1 MLNKRERFSLLTL
14 FREVTALQSDTLQIK
29 MFGGFSIRWGD
40 AEISDSSNRML
51 KIWLLL
57 AYLIYR
63 RGQAVT
69 QNDLISLLWEN
80 SEEQSNAPGSLKT
93 MLYRA
98 RTMLDSLRPGAGHL
112 LIRRSGAAYTWNTDI
127 PLELD
132 ALEFDRLF
140 ALFEKADEE
149 EKLSLGRQALALYTG
164 GFLDRLSMENW
175 VVPIAAYYH
184 RLFLRL
190 TEDTL
195 SLLEQRSLWEESE
208 SVSHQALRLEPYS
221 EELYCHRMKAL
232 LARGDHAGA
241 AAVYEE
247 MSELLFSTFG
257 VKPSEEAI
265 ALYRKARGAV
275 SDHSIPV
282 GDVHELLKEQDRTK
296 GALYCEYDYFK
307 TLYRL
312 TARSI
317 ARSGD
322 SVHLAVLTIQGR
334 NGALSRRSLDKA
346 AENLKVVAV
355 ESLRQGDVVS
365 QCSLSQ
371 FVLLL
376 PQANYENSCMVCA
389 RILRNFARK
398 YPHSPA
404 NLHFNVQPLEPRDL
418 RD

>member
-1 MLNKRERFSLLTL
+1 MQHN
-14 FREVTALQSDTLQIK
+14 VLQIK
-29 MFGGFSIRWGD
+29 MFGGFTIRWGD
-40 AEISDSSNRML
+40 AEISDSGNRMH
-51 KIWLLL
+51 KVWLLL

-69 QNDLISLLWEN
+69 QNELIRLLWEN
-80 SEEQSNAPGSLKT
+80 SDEQSNASGSLKT

-98 RTMLDSLRPGAGHL
+98 RTLLDQLRPGTGHL
-112 LIRRSGAAYTWNTDI
+112 LICRVGTSYTWNTEI
-127 PLELD
+127 PVELD
-132 ALEFDRLF
+132 VWEFDRLF
-140 ALFEKADEE
+140 SLFETAEGE
-149 EKLSLGRQALALYTG
+149 EKLSLGRRALSLYAG
-164 GFLDRLSMENW
+164 GFLDRLSMETW
-175 VVPIAAYYH
+175 VVPIAAYFH
-184 RLFLRL
+184 RLFLQMTEATL
-190 TEDTL
+190 T
-195 SLLEQRSLWEESE
+195 LLEQRSLWDESE
-208 SVSHQALRLEPYS
+208 ALSRQALHLEPYS
-221 EELYCHRMKAL
+221 EELYRHRMTAL
-232 LARGDHAGA
+232 LSRGDHAGT

-257 VKPSEEAI
+257 VKPSEETT

-275 SDHSIPV
+275 SDLSIPA
-282 GDVHELLKEQDRTK
+282 GDVHELLKEQDRSK

-322 SVHLAVLTIQGR
+322 SVHLAVLTIQGKD
-334 NGALSRRSLDKA
+334 GSLSRRSLDRA
-346 AENLKVVAV
+346 AENLQTVAV

-365 QCSLSQ
+365 RCSLSQ

-404 NLHFNVQPLEPRDL
+404 NIHFNVQPLEPRDL

>member
-1 MLNKRERFSLLTL
+1 
-14 FREVTALQSDTLQIK
+14 
-29 MFGGFSIRWGD
+29 MFGGFSIRWGE
-40 AEISDSSNRML
+40 AEICDSSNRML

-69 QNDLISLLWEN
+69 QNELISLLWEN

-98 RTMLDSLRPGAGHL
+98 RTMLDSLRPGAGHE
-112 LIRRSGAAYTWNTDI
+112 LIRRSGSGYTWNADF

-140 ALFEKADEE
+140 ASFEKADAEE
-149 EKLSLGRQALALYTG
+149 EKLSLGRRALELYKG

-190 TEDTL
+190 TEETL
-195 SLLEQRSLWEESE
+195 SLLEARSLWEESE
-208 SVSHQALRLEPYS
+208 TLSRQALRLEPYS
-221 EELYCHRMKAL
+221 EELYAHRMKAL

-247 MSELLFSTFG
+247 MSDLLFSTFG
-257 VKPSEEAI
+257 VRPSEETT
-265 ALYRKARGAV
+265 ALYRQARGAAN
-275 SDHSIPV
+275 DLSIPA
-282 GDVHELLKEQDRTK
+282 GDVHKLLKEQDRTK

-322 SVHLAVLTIQGR
+322 SVHLAVLTIQGKD
-334 NGALSRRSLDKA
+334 GSLSRRSLDKA
-346 AENLKVVAV
+346 AENLKAVAV

-376 PQANYENSCMVCA
+376 PQANYENGCMVCA

-404 NLHFNVQPLEPRDL
+404 NIHFNVQPLEPRDL